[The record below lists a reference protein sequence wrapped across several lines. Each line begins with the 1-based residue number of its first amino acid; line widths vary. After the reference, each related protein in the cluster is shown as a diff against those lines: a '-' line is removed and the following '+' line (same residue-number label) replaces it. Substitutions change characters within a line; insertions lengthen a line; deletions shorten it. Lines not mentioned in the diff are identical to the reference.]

1 MFKQKLDMGAMLQ
14 VLKQQLHM
22 IQWLKNLWLILQQE
36 VQPNSGLEVLEKQ
49 QLIVFF
55 MLDLFLKELTMVY
68 LLSLFKSVTLKLTL
82 HFQV

>member
-1 MFKQKLDMGAMLQ
+1 MFKQNLDMGAMLQ